1 MLVGGWV
8 IEMHTFAKEE
18 RGGFPFEKW
27 AQIKTFWQL
36 LWNSSQSFPYPDE
49 DKNCSLLFHKLALL
63 FCEEY
68 RCTSFPHFLLPV
80 SCFTQTVV
88 SSRFFLTFYT
98 RGNLLI
104 KILEFM
110 KLIHCFGLKKTK
122 SNEVVGLSI
131 ICFTSLGYR
140 KKKDMK
146 IRGGFKLQILHM
158 HSRKDPLNVYVCLL
172 GEMGQNLWN
181 VFLHTK
187 HFKSIINE
195 QLSGSKT
202 TLV

>member
-1 MLVGGWV
+1 MSYRNAYICKGGGRV
-8 IEMHTFAKEE
+8 
-18 RGGFPFEKW
+18 FPFEKW

-80 SCFTQTVV
+80 PCFTQTVV

-140 KKKDMK
+140 KKKIWK
-146 IRGGFKLQILHM
+146 
-158 HSRKDPLNVYVCLL
+158 L
-172 GEMGQNLWN
+172 GEVLNC
-181 VFLHTK
+181 K
-187 HFKSIINE
+187 YYICIAE
-195 QLSGSKT
+195 RIP
-202 TLV
+202 